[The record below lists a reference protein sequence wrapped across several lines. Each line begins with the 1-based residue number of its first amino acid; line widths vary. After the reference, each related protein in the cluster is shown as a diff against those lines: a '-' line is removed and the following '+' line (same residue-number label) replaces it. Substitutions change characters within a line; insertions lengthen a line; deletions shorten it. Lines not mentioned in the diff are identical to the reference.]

1 MADFVVIDS
10 APLTAVVDALPFAQ
24 AADDVLIVARLGHTR
39 LNKLAELDD
48 LLGELGVARTGIV
61 LIGEHPARGL
71 QYYYGE
77 GDDHALDD
85 ARWRVDRAET
95 LRKGRPPALMAFAGR
110 ISPLNRWLLACLG
123 VCVAIGV
130 LAGINPE
137 YGLVGALGVMLAVI
151 TIMDLTLGFVLF
163 TIASFLDLTSSTG
176 SFSGIKVVGL
186 VLFVSWLAR
195 IGTRRSTEIRSFAA
209 ENPMLAASLVAML
222 GWAAL
227 SFAWA
232 FSPSTALGGAGRYA
246 LDMML
251 LPIGYA
257 AMRERRHVV
266 WVLTA
271 YVAGAALS
279 AVYGFATS
287 SAAGFSGRLAGSIGD
302 PNAEA
307 TVLAASIPLLIG
319 LVACPRV
326 RPDEARRRGR
336 RDHPVRRPC
345 QHAFARRVGGA
356 RRGDGRGRAVRGPM
370 ARPCGRVPRD
380 RSVRDRRLFLRPG
393 AAGGP
398 AASHDGRHVRP
409 FEHLDGG
416 LARGRGAPGARRRQR
431 QFHPRR
437 GSVRGGPERC
447 RPSTSSGT
455 RRWCTTRTWRRWS
468 ISAYPA
474 C

>member
-1 MADFVVIDS
+1 
-10 APLTAVVDALPFAQ
+10 
-24 AADDVLIVARLGHTR
+24 
-39 LNKLAELDD
+39 
-48 LLGELGVARTGIV
+48 
-61 LIGEHPARGL
+61 
-71 QYYYGE
+71 
-77 GDDHALDD
+77 
-85 ARWRVDRAET
+85 
-95 LRKGRPPALMAFAGR
+95 MAFAGR
-110 ISPLNRWLLACLG
+110 IGPLNRWLLACLA
-123 VCVAIGV
+123 VCVGIGV

-186 VLFVSWLAR
+186 VLFVSWLAG

-257 AMRERRHVV
+257 AMRERRDVV

-287 SAAGFSGRLAGSIGD
+287 SAAGFGGRLAGSIGD

-319 LVACPRV
+319 LVGMFRQSARTKLVAVVVGIILFAGLVSTLSREGLVALAAVMVGAVLFGGRWRRQAAILLAVGVSATVGYFVVLAPLAARQRV
-326 RPDEARRRGR
+326 TMADTSGRSSIWTVAWRVVEA
-336 RDHPVRRPC
+336 HPVLG
-345 QHAFARRVGGA
+345 VGN
-356 RRGDGRGRAVRGPM
+356 DNFILVE
-370 ARPCGRVPRD
+370 D
-380 RSVRDRRLFLRPG
+380 RYVNRPG
-393 AAGGP
+393 AVQAFYIIGHPKVVHNAYLEALVDLGIPGLLTLLAVLAGSIGAGIRAAWMFERLGDSQMELLSRCVVLANIAVLTAALFVSSEYGKYLWLLLAVCP
-398 AASHDGRHVRP
+398 ALLA
-409 FEHLDGG
+409 
-416 LARGRGAPGARRRQR
+416 LARRTT
-431 QFHPRR
+431 PR
-437 GSVRGGPERC
+437 VA
-447 RPSTSSGT
+447 TS
-455 RRWCTTRTWRRWS
+455 
-468 ISAYPA
+468 
-474 C
+474 